1 LRKLSPEHRP
11 WIPQPSLEER
21 PWIPLTGE
29 EVELIREKGL
39 AWAEDVILSRLG
51 LENTHYIGDYDLKQ
65 AMAAVN
71 RQEG

>member
-1 LRKLSPEHRP
+1 LLRKLSPEHRP
-11 WIPQPSLEER
+11 WIP
-21 PWIPLTGE
+21 LTEE

-71 RQEG
+71 RSKE

>member
-11 WIPQPSLEER
+11 WIP
-21 PWIPLTGE
+21 LTEE

-71 RQEG
+71 RSKE